1 MVSWKHKNLMFSVF
15 QFGLKNLHPSA
26 WSERGETFSKLFW
39 KKNVVT
45 HFVMSYRERKYLSTQ
60 QELDPR
66 ASNFAAQFS
75 TTELWKTLF
84 IRVNTFCT
92 AYMKISEDRN
102 WLTACLKLAE
112 LTSCRFISVCERV
125 VLIPLLETVSL
136 HD

>member
-1 MVSWKHKNLMFSVF
+1 MVSWKHKTLCF
-15 QFGLKNLHPSA
+15 QFFSLALKICIPVLDQKEGKFLASSFEKRILSLILSWA
-26 WSERGETFSKLFW
+26 TE
-39 KKNVVT
+39 KK
-45 HFVMSYRERKYLSTQ
+45 KYLSTQ

-75 TTELWKTLF
+75 TTEPWKTLF

-92 AYMKISEDRN
+92 AYMKISGDRN
-102 WLTACLKLAE
+102 WLTACLKLAK

-136 HD
+136 QD